1 MGFTWRRSVP
11 PAAADGTDLLQ
22 VSVRSLPSR
31 HSTHVSKIATPV
43 SAVEGHTV
51 FCTPNTDD
59 WTGGV
64 TRPQPPGL
72 EFLSAN
78 RLAQILT
85 T

>member
-1 MGFTWRRSVP
+1 LFNLAESI
-11 PAAADGTDLLQ
+11 
-22 VSVRSLPSR
+22 
-31 HSTHVSKIATPV
+31 SKIATPV

-51 FCTPNTDD
+51 FCTPDTDD

-64 TRPQPPGL
+64 IRLKPSDL
-72 EFLSAN
+72 DLSAN

>member
-1 MGFTWRRSVP
+1 MPSSLFTCSILLNHL
-11 PAAADGTDLLQ
+11 AA
-22 VSVRSLPSR
+22 
-31 HSTHVSKIATPV
+31 VSKIATPV

-64 TRPQPPGL
+64 TRPQSPGL